1 MEDIEV
7 LRGIL
12 SQYRNFLEV
21 IREYNKLH
29 LNVKCIR
36 CHQDAIKNAQS
47 YGGIKEVTISGYC
60 EKCFDE
66 LFED

>member
-1 MEDIEV
+1 MNDVET

-12 SQYRNFLEV
+12 SRYKDFSEV

-36 CHQDAIKNAQS
+36 CDQDAIKNAHS
-47 YGGIKEVTISGYC
+47 YEGIKEVTISGYC

-66 LFED
+66 LFD